1 MKKYNKDDVMQ
12 ALRDLIAKSSQSKVA
27 AGLGYSPQ
35 YIDQVLK
42 GKRKLTA
49 DMAYRVG
56 DLDSGRPFIQ
66 LPDAYV
72 RAPKATKPI
81 Q

>member
-1 MKKYNKDDVMQ
+1 MKEYNKEDVMQ

-35 YIDQVLK
+35 YISQVLK
-42 GKRKLTA
+42 GKKALTFDLA
-49 DMAYRVG
+49 LRVG
-56 DLDSGRPFIQ
+56 FIQ

-72 RAPKATKPI
+72 RAPKGKVK
-81 Q
+81 